1 MGGRAMRSKLNYS
14 EVARK
19 SGLSVSFISRLMRGK
34 RSPSLSSFVRVAK
47 AINVD
52 ANKMLRILK
61 EKK

>member
-1 MGGRAMRSKLNYS
+1 MRSKLNYS